1 MTTTWINKD
10 KFNLEKTSIHTIK
23 KENFRTIEEFS
34 DTLKNPLTTFLKTN
48 PLKIIFNRETIDS
61 RNEPFENQT
70 DENQD
75 NIKPLKTEG
84 EEEEPEEPEESEES
98 ETTDKKRIKNIM
110 ISLFSLFITIYV
122 SYNWYFNITEGFS
135 KRIQF
140 YEKFDFV
147 NYLYFFSEY
156 FYKIVK
162 LFDETISIKTPS
174 LVGKI
179 KEGFFKDRS
188 IFVLIL
194 VISNFIVKS
203 VSSFLR
209 KVYKQLKSY
218 LRGKKTN
225 FLKIIYDPKR
235 SNPYISLAFFYFV
248 IAGIISS
255 FASGIAE
262 NVKDSLDPKTSIDPS
277 SSFKE
282 SMLSFKV
289 AHPLTYLILIIIRIS
304 IVYGPTISLAT
315 ACFFLYYN
323 FYSLFGI
330 PNYLYLNSD
339 PIDSKNLYS
348 GVREGSFIEMFRR
361 IQAVI
366 NINHVFREIDE
377 DETLWFLNK
386 AEAFL
391 RSFFVHLPF
400 IIMFSGLFKVIP
412 DFLKISTPSYKWSG
426 IAIISVISGFLF
438 KFMLEESPK
447 VYILQEWLK
456 NELKNT
462 VNAFSEVFSK
472 IGKV

>member
-1 MTTTWINKD
+1 M
-10 KFNLEKTSIHTIK
+10 
-23 KENFRTIEEFS
+23 
-34 DTLKNPLTTFLKTN
+34 
-48 PLKIIFNRETIDS
+48 
-61 RNEPFENQT
+61 
-70 DENQD
+70 
-75 NIKPLKTEG
+75 
-84 EEEEPEEPEESEES
+84 
-98 ETTDKKRIKNIM
+98 
-110 ISLFSLFITIYV
+110 
-122 SYNWYFNITEGFS
+122 SYNWYFNLTEGFS

-162 LFDETISIKTPS
+162 LFDETISIKAPS
-174 LVGKI
+174 LVGTM

-203 VSSFLR
+203 VISFLTSI
-209 KVYKQLKSY
+209 YKQLKSY
-218 LRGKKTN
+218 LRGKKIN
-225 FLKIIYDPKR
+225 FWKIIYDPKR

-262 NVKDSLDPKTSIDPS
+262 GVKDSLDPS

-289 AHPLTYLILIIIRIS
+289 AHPITYLILIIIRIA
-304 IVYGPTISLAT
+304 IIYGPTIALASS
-315 ACFFLYYN
+315 CFFLYYN

-330 PNYLYLNSD
+330 PNYLYFNSD

-366 NINHVFREIDE
+366 NINHVFREINE
-377 DETLWFLNK
+377 DDNEWFLNK

-391 RSFFVHLPF
+391 RGIFVHLPF

-412 DFLKISTPSYKWSG
+412 DILKINTPSYKWSG
-426 IAIISVISGFLF
+426 IAIISVISTFLF
-438 KFMLEESPK
+438 KFMLDESPK
-447 VYILQEWLK
+447 VYILQQWLK
-456 NELKNT
+456 NELKST
-462 VNAFSEVFSK
+462 VDAFSEVFSTL
-472 IGKV
+472 GKE